1 MSDFS
6 FLKFKDQA
14 TEKKIIKFQLL
25 IFRWGRGRYI
35 LINSSCFYFFN
46 SLTPFTC
53 LIQPKIDEDH
63 PSWLHLQIREFDPQF
78 YSTKARGNH
87 LSMPDHLADGR
98 WTLGFPNARACEEA
112 HLVILNEI
120 TKQRSAVE
128 YMLAPLLQ
136 DDLE

>member
-1 MSDFS
+1 M
-6 FLKFKDQA
+6 
-14 TEKKIIKFQLL
+14 
-25 IFRWGRGRYI
+25 
-35 LINSSCFYFFN
+35 
-46 SLTPFTC
+46 
-53 LIQPKIDEDH
+53 IQPKIDEDH

-78 YSTKARGNH
+78 YSIKTRGNH

-98 WTLGFPNARACEEA
+98 WALGLPNARACEEA
-112 HLVILNEI
+112 QLAILNEI